1 MTTNRVPNDK
11 LYRPSVGFDLLRVPG
26 LGRLLR
32 WRWGRLALQ
41 LPMLA
46 LALVVVYDGL
56 TGAPLASHNIATV
69 SVWVHYRGLV
79 MLALLL
85 VGNLFCMAC
94 PFTLPRTLAQRLSSR
109 GRRWPRALRNKWLA
123 VGVFVV
129 YLWLYEA
136 LDLWASPALTAWL
149 VIGYFGVAF
158 VLEALFA
165 ESPFCKYV
173 CPLGTFNFLASS
185 ISPLQ
190 ITARSAEVCR
200 TCVGKECINGS
211 PQTLGCGLELFVPQI
226 KRNLDCTFCLDC
238 ARACPHD
245 NVALAARR
253 PLSEFTPIP
262 LVLGPAGAT
271 RPRRLASPWP
281 RRWDTAFLAL
291 VFAFAGLT
299 NAFGMT
305 PPVYALAAALS
316 RALGARSEAL
326 ILALIFGAFMLLLP
340 AALGLGAAWLSRR
353 AGTGQHPRP
362 ASSLRAWFAR
372 YAPTVLPLAFAIWFA
387 HYWFHF
393 ASGALTIVPVA
404 QAFLID
410 HGVAILG
417 RQPNWTLGP
426 IMSDDAAF
434 LLMLAA
440 LAIGYLASLYGLS
453 RTAAAE
459 GGAGARRAML
469 PWLGLWTALTLAALL
484 IFSLPM
490 EMRGM
495 IG

>member
-245 NVALAARR
+245 NVALAARQ
-253 PLSEFTPIP
+253 PLREFTPIP

-271 RPRRLASPWP
+271 VSPWP

-326 ILALIFGAFMLLLP
+326 ISGADLRRVHAAAARGAGPGRGLAQPAGGHWSTPTPGKQPAGMVRPLRADRSAAGLCHLVRALLVPLCQ
-340 AALGLGAAWLSRR
+340 RR
-353 AGTGQHPRP
+353 ADH
-362 ASSLRAWFAR
+362 RA
-372 YAPTVLPLAFAIWFA
+372 
-387 HYWFHF
+387 
-393 ASGALTIVPVA
+393 
-404 QAFLID
+404 
-410 HGVAILG
+410 
-417 RQPNWTLGP
+417 
-426 IMSDDAAF
+426 
-434 LLMLAA
+434 
-440 LAIGYLASLYGLS
+440 
-453 RTAAAE
+453 
-459 GGAGARRAML
+459 GGAGFSDRPRCSHLGPSTQLDARADHVGRCSVPADAGRAGHRL
-469 PWLGLWTALTLAALL
+469 SGQPLRTEPDSG
-484 IFSLPM
+484 
-490 EMRGM
+490 G
-495 IG
+495 

>member
-1 MTTNRVPNDK
+1 MTTKGAFDDE
-11 LYRPSVGFDLLRVPG
+11 LYRPSTAFDLLRVPG
-26 LGRLLR
+26 LGWLLR

-46 LALVVVYDGL
+46 LALVLVYDGL
-56 TGAPLASHNIATV
+56 TGAPLASQNIATV
-69 SVWVHYRGLV
+69 SVWIHYRGLV

-94 PFTLPRTLAQRLSSR
+94 PFTLPRTLARRLSGR
-109 GRRWPRALRNKWLA
+109 GRRWPRVLRNKWLA
-123 VGVFVV
+123 VGVFVL

-149 VIGYFGVAF
+149 VIGYFGAAF

-190 ITARSAEVCR
+190 ITARSADVCR

-211 PQTLGCGLELFVPQI
+211 TQTLGCGLELFVPQI

-253 PLSEFTPIP
+253 PLSEFIPIALTLPAAATPQ
-262 LVLGPAGAT
+262 
-271 RPRRLASPWP
+271 PRRLASPWP

-316 RALGARSEAL
+316 QALGTQSEAL
-326 ILALIFGAFMLLLP
+326 ILALIFGVFMLLLP

-353 AGTGQHPRP
+353 AGAGRQQRP
-362 ASSLRAWFAR
+362 ESSLRAIFAR

-393 ASGALTIVPVA
+393 ASGALTIVPVM

-410 HGVAILG
+410 HGVTVLG

-440 LAIGYLASLYGLS
+440 LAVGYLASLYGLS

-459 GGAGARRAML
+459 GNARARPAML
-469 PWLGLWTALTLAALL
+469 PWLGLWTALALAALL
-484 IFSLPM
+484 VFSWPM